1 MSSDSRN
8 GVVVVLVI
16 AALLP
21 AGFALWLLWQVF
33 TDDPGSTSTAA
44 LADPST
50 SATPSPRPTARK
62 TEHAKAT
69 DEADGNHRKPL
80 AGKVV
85 VLDPGHNVHN
95 AEHTAEINRL
105 VDDGTGRKACD
116 TTGTATNGGYPEAS
130 FTLDV
135 ARRVRTLL
143 RAEGAKVELTQ
154 DGDRAWGPCVNER
167 ARIGNEAHADAALS
181 IHADGSTGA
190 HDRGFHVILPARV
203 HTATADT
210 TAIVSPSRRLG
221 EELRKH
227 FAATTSFPY
236 ANYLGGGTGMTVRQ
250 DLGGLNLSK
259 VPKVFIE
266 CGNMRNPTD
275 ARDLTSPAWRQL
287 AAKGIAEGISAFL
300 VKNS

>member
-1 MSSDSRN
+1 MRSDSRN

-21 AGFALWLLWQVF
+21 AAFAVWLLWQVF
-33 TDDPGSTSTAA
+33 AASPGSSPDP
-44 LADPST
+44 LAVPS
-50 SATPSPRPTARK
+50 AFVTPSPRK
-62 TEHAKAT
+62 TEHAKAA
-69 DEADGNHRKPL
+69 DEADGKRRRPL

-95 AEHTAEINRL
+95 RDHPAQINRL
-105 VDDGTGRKACD
+105 VGDGTGRKACD
-116 TTGTATNGGYPEAS
+116 TTGTSTNGGYAEAS

-143 RAEGAKVELTQ
+143 RAEGATVTFTQ
-154 DGDRAWGPCVNER
+154 DGERAWGPCVDER
-167 ARIGNEAHADAALS
+167 ARIGNQAHADAAVS

-190 HDRGFHVILPARV
+190 NDRGFHVILPASVR
-203 HTATADT
+203 TGTADT

-221 EELRKH
+221 EELRTH
-227 FAATTSFPY
+227 YRATTSFPF
-236 ANYLGGGTGMTVRQ
+236 ANYLGGGTGMTVRH

-275 ARDLTSPAWRQL
+275 ARALTSPAWRQL

-300 VKNS
+300 VKAS